1 MTDNQPPAD
10 ASVEK
15 LHDQDC
21 SCANCRR
28 AWEEWML
35 EQAENERR
43 EAENREME
51 RYYREHPHG

>member
-1 MTDNQPPAD
+1 MDEP
-10 ASVEK
+10 
-15 LHDQDC
+15 HDKNCTCSDC
-21 SCANCRR
+21 KR
-28 AWEEWML
+28 AWEEWEQ